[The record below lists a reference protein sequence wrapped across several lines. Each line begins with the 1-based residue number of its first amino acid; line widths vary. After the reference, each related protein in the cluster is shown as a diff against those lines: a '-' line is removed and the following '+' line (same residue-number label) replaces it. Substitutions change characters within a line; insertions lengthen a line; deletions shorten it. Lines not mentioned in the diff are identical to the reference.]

1 MDTTA
6 LPPSDINRALAAVG
20 ELLAAGGHKLGI
32 VVVGGTALNLL
43 GVVHRATRDVDVLAV
58 ASWGRG
64 PERAIQPPTPLPAA
78 LQGAV
83 ATVARDLGLAP
94 DWLNTGVASQWET
107 GLPPG
112 LEERIHWRQYGGL
125 HVGLADRRDLIFL
138 KLYAAVDDV
147 GPTSIH
153 YQDLIALQPS
163 GSELDA
169 AAEWVRSQDP
179 SPALAKALTEVL
191 SHVRRDIA

>member
-1 MDTTA
+1 MDTNA

-58 ASWGRG
+58 ASRGRG

-78 LQGAV
+78 LQEAV

-112 LEERIHWRQYGGL
+112 LEGRIHWRTYGGL
-125 HVGLADRRDLIFL
+125 PLTSRIWNRLSAHTTRTICIAYSKHFVATHLFGHAPRSTRQR
-138 KLYAAVDDV
+138 AA
-147 GPTSIH
+147 
-153 YQDLIALQPS
+153 
-163 GSELDA
+163 
-169 AAEWVRSQDP
+169 
-179 SPALAKALTEVL
+179 
-191 SHVRRDIA
+191 